1 MLIRFKALTSMAK
14 YENIYIGAKPIL
26 NYVTAVVTALQR
38 ADSVKILARGRA
50 ISSAVDVVEVTKRSF
65 MTDLNIADITIGT
78 ERLGEQGAER
88 NVSTIAITLSRPK

>member
-1 MLIRFKALTSMAK
+1 MSTDER
-14 YENIYIGAKPIL
+14 IYVGSKPIL
-26 NYVTAVVTALQR
+26 AYVTAIITSLQR
-38 ADSVKILARGRA
+38 ADSVKVMARGRA

-65 MTDLNIADITIGT
+65 LTDISIADIAIGT

>member
-1 MLIRFKALTSMAK
+1 MSTDER
-14 YENIYIGAKPIL
+14 IYVGSKPIL
-26 NYVTAVVTALQR
+26 AYVTAIVTSLQR
-38 ADSVKILARGRA
+38 ADSVKVMARGRA

-65 MTDLNIADITIGT
+65 LTDINIADIAIGT